1 MSSDKDTKNV
11 ITALFNNMVSAFSLQ
26 TSLLVPG
33 NGARLRKRLLQK
45 ANAAISTTRNRSTK
59 QEPAFRNCL
68 ARASCRCSVVCI
80 FTSPTANP
88 VTCVPASQ
96 QTCRSHLKASAHAHT
111 HTHTCDTTTAEEPTG
126 KKWHE
131 WAASL
136 RETGSKEKNKRG
148 LGLAND
154 SNVQRA
160 GVVPPC
166 AFSWLARLAAA
177 AQAHATTIILDS
189 LHYSSCCLTSSP
201 LLLPQPPTLA
211 TMSSSVSTATVS
223 LPQRTVAGAKA
234 AVPQQKAQEPQQ
246 ASKGKQDEFFWTYTE
261 EPHATR
267 RQAIIKAHPEVHIT

>member
-1 MSSDKDTKNV
+1 
-11 ITALFNNMVSAFSLQ
+11 MVSAFSLQ
-26 TSLLVPG
+26 TSLHVPD
-33 NGARLRKRLLQK
+33 NGARRRKRLLQK
-45 ANAAISTTRNRSTK
+45 ANAAISTTEYRSTK
-59 QEPAFRNCL
+59 QEPAFRNGL

-96 QTCRSHLKASAHAHT
+96 QTCRSHLKASAH
-111 HTHTCDTTTAEEPTG
+111 THTCDTTTAEEPTG

-136 RETGSKEKNKRG
+136 RKTGSKEKNKRG

-166 AFSWLARLAAA
+166 AFSWLARLAA

-223 LPQRTVAGAKA
+223 LPQQTAAGAKA
-234 AVPQQKAQEPQQ
+234 TVPQRKAQEQQ
-246 ASKGKQDEFFWTYTE
+246 ASKGNKQDEFFWTYTE